1 MARTYRSQVQCGDDY
16 TTKPQGNNVSM
27 LPNVQVKLKHTALEM
42 TRVTKRSQ
50 FHHIT
55 NDDDDDDASVKRQQE
70 NDSLWQ

>member
-1 MARTYRSQVQCGDDY
+1 
-16 TTKPQGNNVSM
+16 M